1 MFDDLLCNFRRLCL
15 EKLTGPYILMSDEF
29 SNGALSPLSCH

>member
-15 EKLTGPYILMSDEF
+15 ENPYILMSDEF
-29 SNGALSPLSCH
+29 SSGALSSFSCH